1 VRFLTQHKDV
11 RWLYE
16 ARFQPMAP
24 AFFAALR
31 PDQVSPVLDNLIELP
46 KIDAQT
52 ERVLAA
58 LAKADYEGVWQFF
71 GRRLERKADK
81 SASNA
86 GYEPIPHQFFQA
98 HAAALGQNADR
109 AVDIV
114 RGWYGEDGL
123 FQFRGGRLLAIAFPS
138 CPPALRDKLVAIIAS
153 EGEASLSFISGILLH
168 YHGDVAT
175 HPVCQAMIDCLPE
188 NDERLQQVRNLLR
201 GTGIVRGAFGMSE
214 AYQRKVAEISI
225 GMVWGGPP
233 RLGPIDGTV
242 VPCAAGGSLPFL
254 PQPTLQM
261 LQGARERYGKRIWG
275 RYGFADAFNPATGWV
290 ARDLVVINT
299 SAVLPAAI
307 AVNRSAVTAS
317 FLIIS
322 TSRMVPNT
330 GRWTSLE
337 GDVRSDL

>member
-1 VRFLTQHKDV
+1 VEDVFIPAVRFLTQHKDV

-16 ARFQPMAP
+16 ARFQPTAP
-24 AFFAALR
+24 AFFTALR
-31 PDQVSPVLDNLIELP
+31 PDQVSPVLDNLIELR
-46 KIDAQT
+46 KIDAQS

-81 SASNA
+81 SVSNA
-86 GYEPIPHQFFQA
+86 GYEPIPHQFFQV
-98 HAAALGQNADR
+98 HAALGQNADR

-114 RGWYGEDGL
+114 RGWYGDDDRL
-123 FQFRGGRLLAIAFPS
+123 FQFRGGRLLAIVFPN

-214 AYQRKVAEISI
+214 AYQRKVAEIEPWQS
-225 GMVWGGPP
+225 
-233 RLGPIDGTV
+233 
-242 VPCAAGGSLPFL
+242 
-254 PQPTLQM
+254 
-261 LQGARERYGKRIWG
+261 
-275 RYGFADAFNPATGWV
+275 V
-290 ARDLVVINT
+290 ARPKVRAFALAYMKSMQQSIAAEHSRSEQDVAMRKLEWGKDL
-299 SAVLPAAI
+299 
-307 AVNRSAVTAS
+307 
-317 FLIIS
+317 
-322 TSRMVPNT
+322 
-330 GRWTSLE
+330 
-337 GDVRSDL
+337 GDDRA